1 VSADLGWDAVW
12 TNVHLATIDE
22 ATRGADGYGSIRD
35 GAIGVRDGR
44 IAWVGSRRDLPPG
57 WRAETEHDG
66 RGAWLTPGLID
77 CHTHL
82 VHAGDRADEFEMR
95 LAGAS
100 YEDIT
105 GAGGGIAS
113 TVRATRAATED
124 ELLAQSAVRLRRLIA
139 EGVTTVEIKSGYGLD
154 TANELKI
161 LRVARRLATAC
172 GIEVRT
178 TLLGAHALP
187 PEFAGRA
194 DEYIALV
201 CDEMLPAAVDAKLA
215 DAVDV
220 FCERIAFTTA
230 QTARVFDAAKKHR
243 LPVKLHADQL
253 SDQGG
258 GRLAAEYRA
267 LSADHLEYASA
278 ESVRAMAEAATTA
291 VVLPGAFYFLH
302 ETRLPPIASL
312 RQHGVPIAIAT
323 DCNPGTSP
331 CTSPLLMLN
340 MACTLFGLTPAEAL
354 AALTRNAAKA
364 LGIEGEVGRLAPG
377 QRADF
382 ALWKIARPA
391 ELAYAFGANPCVGRV
406 MHGIVDAA
414 HGNAQAIR

>member
-1 VSADLGWDAVW
+1 VSPDLGWDAIW
-12 TNVHLATIDE
+12 TNVHLATIDQ
-22 ATRGADGYGSIRD
+22 ATGSGDDYGSIRD
-35 GAIGVRDGR
+35 GALAVRDGR
-44 IAWVGSRRDLPPG
+44 IAWVGTRRDLPSG
-57 WRAETEHDG
+57 WRAKTEHDG

-82 VHAGDRADEFEMR
+82 VHAGNRADEFEMR

-100 YEDIT
+100 YEDIAR
-105 GAGGGIAS
+105 AGGGIAS
-113 TVRATRAATED
+113 TVRATRAATEE
-124 ELLAQSAVRLRRLIA
+124 ELVAQSAVRLRRLIA

-154 TANELKI
+154 TANELKM
-161 LRVARRLATAC
+161 LRAARRLAAAH

-178 TLLGAHALP
+178 TFLGAHSLP

-201 CDEMLPAAVDAKLA
+201 CDEMLPAAADAKLA
-215 DAVDV
+215 DAVDA
-220 FCERIAFTTA
+220 FCERIAFTPA
-230 QTARVFDAAKKHR
+230 QTARVFDAARKHR

-278 ESVRAMAEAATTA
+278 ASVQAMAGSGTAA
-291 VVLPGAFYFLH
+291 VVLPGAFYFLR

-331 CTSPLLMLN
+331 CTSLLLMLN
-340 MACTLFGLTPAEAL
+340 MACTLFRLTPAEAL
-354 AALTRNAAKA
+354 AGVTRNAAKA
-364 LGIEGEVGRLAPG
+364 LGIESEVGRLAPG
-377 QRADF
+377 QCADV
-382 ALWKIARPA
+382 ALWDIVRPA

-406 MHGIVDAA
+406 LRGIADA
-414 HGNAQAIR
+414 GG

>member
-1 VSADLGWDAVW
+1 VSADLGWDAMW
-12 TNVHLATIDE
+12 TNVHLATIDQ
-22 ATRGADGYGSIRD
+22 AIGSADGYGSIRD
-35 GAIGVRDGR
+35 GALAVRDGR
-44 IAWVGSRRDLPPG
+44 IAWVGSRRDLPSG
-57 WRAETEHDG
+57 GRAQIEHDG

-82 VHAGDRADEFEMR
+82 VHAGNRADEFEMR

-100 YEDIT
+100 YEDIAR
-105 GAGGGIAS
+105 AGGGIAS
-113 TVRATRAATED
+113 TVRATRAAGED
-124 ELLAQSAVRLRRLIA
+124 ELVAQSAVRLKRLIA

-154 TANELKI
+154 TANELKM
-161 LRVARRLATAC
+161 LRAARRLAIAC
-172 GIEVRT
+172 GAEVRT

-201 CDEMLPAAVDAKLA
+201 CDEMLPAAADAKLA
-215 DAVDV
+215 DAVDA
-220 FCERIAFTTA
+220 FCERIAFTPT
-230 QTARVFDAAKKHR
+230 QTARVFDAAKKYR

-258 GRLAAEYRA
+258 GRLAAEYRG

-278 ESVRAMAEAATTA
+278 ESVRAMAEAGTTA
-291 VVLPGAFYFLH
+291 VVLPGAFYFLR

-312 RQHGVPIAIAT
+312 REHGVPIAIAT

-331 CTSPLLMLN
+331 CTSLLLMVN
-340 MACTLFGLTPAEAL
+340 MACTFLGFTPAEAL
-354 AALTRNAAKA
+354 AAVTRNAAKA
-364 LGIEGEVGRLAPG
+364 LGIESEIGRLAPG
-377 QRADF
+377 QRADL
-382 ALWKIARPA
+382 ALWDIARPA

-406 MHGIVDAA
+406 VRGMADTTG
-414 HGNAQAIR
+414 AQSVR

>member
-12 TNVHLATIDE
+12 INVHLATIDP
-22 ATRGADGYGSIRD
+22 AIGSADGCGSIRD
-35 GAIGVRDGR
+35 GALAVRGGR
-44 IAWVGSRRDLPPG
+44 IAWVGARRDLPSG
-57 WRAETEHDG
+57 WRAQTERDG
-66 RGAWLTPGLID
+66 QGAWLTPGLID

-82 VHAGDRADEFEMR
+82 VYAGDRADEFEMR

-100 YEDIT
+100 YEDIAR
-105 GAGGGIAS
+105 AGGGIAS

-124 ELLAQSAVRLRRLIA
+124 ELVAQSAVRLRRLIA

-154 TANELKI
+154 TANELKM
-161 LRVARRLATAC
+161 LRAARRLATAC

-178 TLLGAHALP
+178 TFLGAHALP

-201 CDEMLPAAVDAKLA
+201 CDQMLPAAADAKLA
-215 DAVDV
+215 DAVDA
-220 FCERIAFTTA
+220 FCERIAFTPA
-230 QTARVFDAAKKHR
+230 QTARVFEAAKRHR

-267 LSADHLEYASA
+267 LSADHLEFASA
-278 ESVRAMAEAATTA
+278 ASVKALADAGTVA
-291 VVLPGAFYFLH
+291 VVLPGAFYFLR

-312 RQHGVPIAIAT
+312 REHGVPIAIAT

-331 CTSPLLMLN
+331 CTSLLLMLN

-354 AALTRNAAKA
+354 AGATRNAARA
-364 LGIEGEVGRLAPG
+364 LGVGSEVGRLAPG
-377 QRADF
+377 RRADF
-382 ALWKIARPA
+382 ALWDIARPA

-406 MHGIVDAA
+406 VRGREDSAEIPS
-414 HGNAQAIR
+414 IR

>member
-1 VSADLGWDAVW
+1 VSADLGWDAIW
-12 TNVHLATIDE
+12 TNVHLATIDQ
-22 ATRGADGYGSIRD
+22 TTGSADGYGSVRD
-35 GAIGVRDGR
+35 GAIAVGDGR
-44 IAWVGSRRDLPPG
+44 IAWVGSRRDLPSG
-57 WRAETEHDG
+57 WRAGTEHDG

-100 YEDIT
+100 YGEIT
-105 GAGGGIAS
+105 TAGGGIAS
-113 TVRATRAATED
+113 TVRATRAAGED
-124 ELLAQSAVRLRRLIA
+124 ELVAQSAVRLRRLIA

-154 TANELKI
+154 TASELKM
-161 LRVARRLATAC
+161 LRAARRLATAC
-172 GIEVRT
+172 GVEVRT
-178 TLLGAHALP
+178 TFLGAHALP

-201 CDEMLPAAVDAKLA
+201 CDEMLPAAVAAKLA
-215 DAVDV
+215 DAVDA
-220 FCERIAFTTA
+220 FCERIAFTPA
-230 QTARVFDAAKKHR
+230 QTACVFDAAKKHR

-258 GRLAAEYRA
+258 GRLVADYRG
-267 LSADHLEYASA
+267 LSADHLEYASVG
-278 ESVRAMAEAATTA
+278 SVRAMAEAGTAA
-291 VVLPGAFYFLH
+291 VVLPGAFYFLR
-302 ETRLPPIASL
+302 EARLPPIASL

-331 CTSPLLMLN
+331 CTSLLLMLN

-354 AALTRNAAKA
+354 AAVTRNAAAA
-364 LGIEGEVGRLAPG
+364 LGLGAEVGRLAPG

-382 ALWKIARPA
+382 ALWDIARPA
-391 ELAYAFGANPCVGRV
+391 ELAYAFGANPCTGRV
-406 MHGIVDAA
+406 VRGISDAMA
-414 HGNAQAIR
+414 PQSSHR